1 MLFNMMN
8 HLAHIRFR
16 PCYPTSVMNEQA
28 LFPASNRMCITIPGI
43 PVWVVDVRNPTT
55 VVTVSD
61 VLGTLHAFFDAS
73 VDREEFLTFPAEIQR
88 TSADAF
94 NRRISQ
100 NPAARPYGMKRL
112 DLIYPN
118 VFFVGLT
125 RAVDGSLRW
134 DIQLAPSVA

>member
-1 MLFNMMN
+1 MH

-16 PCYPTSVMNEQA
+16 PCYSPSVMNEQA
-28 LFPASNRMCITIPGI
+28 LFPALNRMCITIPGI

-55 VVTVSD
+55 VTVSD

-73 VDREEFLTFPAEIQR
+73 VDREEFLTFPPEIQR

-94 NRRISQ
+94 NLRISQ
-100 NPAARPYGMKRL
+100 NPAARSYGMKRL

-118 VFFVGLT
+118 VYFVGLT
-125 RAVDGSLRW
+125 RAVNGSLRW
-134 DIQLAPSVA
+134 DIHLAPAVA